1 MKRPPAGVRVAVLV
15 AAVACLGLTMCARTQ
30 KPPPNPPAQQQV
42 QGSDGSGSCEGGCG
56 TQMQLEEGD
65 MAKRKPTYFP
75 ASKAPGGM
83 YQQR

>member
-1 MKRPPAGVRVAVLV
+1 MAVLV

-30 KPPPNPPAQQQV
+30 KPPPNPPPQQQ
-42 QGSDGSGSCEGGCG
+42 QQQQQQAGSDCGGGCG
-56 TQMQLEEGD
+56 TPMQLEEGD

-83 YQQR
+83 YQQQR

>member
-1 MKRPPAGVRVAVLV
+1 VAVLV

-30 KPPPNPPAQQQV
+30 KPPPPKQTQTQTQTQQQPPP
-42 QGSDGSGSCEGGCG
+42 QASDPNGAP
-56 TQMQLEEGD
+56 MQVEEGD